1 MKEMK
6 QYEINVKLL
15 SGTING
21 QSVDYFEITLVLSS
35 GATIYLK
42 PVDRTSK
49 GLLLEDYNK

>member
-1 MKEMK
+1 MK

-15 SGTING
+15 NGTING
-21 QSVDYFEITLVLSS
+21 QSVDYFEITLVLDS

-49 GLLLEDYNK
+49 NLLLDDFTQKNK